1 MDGDYG
7 TKSRWAALAVWKDL
21 MNRRY
26 GTALDPTNK
35 NFFKSCKKVASK
47 ATVSHGTQGTFTFL
61 VQFILAAKG
70 FYFGSMDALC
80 GDGLT
85 AAIKSYQKSKGLT
98 VDGYCGADTWY
109 ALFN

>member
-1 MDGDYG
+1 M
-7 TKSRWAALAVWKDL
+7 AALAVWKDL

-26 GTALDPTNK
+26 GTKLDPTNK
-35 NFFKSCKKVASK
+35 NFFESCKKVASK

-70 FYFGSMDALC
+70 FYFGNMDALC

-85 AAIKSYQKSKGLT
+85 AAIKSYQKSKGLEA
-98 VDGYCGADTWY
+98 DGYCGANTWY